1 MTKERR
7 PSIAVVGATGQ
18 VGGVMLKLL
27 AEHGIDTT
35 NLRAFASSRSAGS
48 KVACGDR
55 TIIVED
61 AATADFAG
69 IDFALF
75 SAGAKTSRAI
85 APLVAAAGAIVIDN
99 SSAWRRDPDVP
110 LVVSEV
116 NPSALN
122 SIPKGIVANPNCT
135 TMAAMP
141 AIKPLHVES
150 ELIRMIAST
159 YQAVSGAGLSGV
171 EELASQMDAASAK
184 EFGVLTHDGSAIKFP
199 APSKFS

>member
-1 MTKERR
+1 MMKASR

-27 AEHGIDTT
+27 AERSIDTS
-35 NLRAFASSRSAGS
+35 NLRAFASSRSAGT
-48 KVACGDR
+48 KVACGVQM
-55 TIIVED
+55 IVVED
-61 AATADFAG
+61 AATADFDG

-75 SAGAKTSRAI
+75 SAGATTSRTI

-116 NPSALN
+116 NPSALK

-141 AIKPLHVES
+141 AIKPLHRES
-150 ELIRMIAST
+150 QLVRMIAST
-159 YQAVSGAGLSGV
+159 YQAVSGGGLAGV
-171 EELASQMDAASAK
+171 NDLANQMGASSAGKFAA
-184 EFGVLTHDGSAIKFP
+184 LTYDGRAIHFP
-199 APSKFS
+199 APS